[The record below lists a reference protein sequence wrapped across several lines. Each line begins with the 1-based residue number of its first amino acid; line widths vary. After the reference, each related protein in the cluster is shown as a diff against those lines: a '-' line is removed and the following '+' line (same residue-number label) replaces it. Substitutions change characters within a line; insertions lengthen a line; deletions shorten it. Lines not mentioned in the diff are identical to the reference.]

1 LTKTPYTQG
10 FENGRDWEM
19 RKRKSFLDE
28 AIAHAKD
35 QERQRILELVKSQGE
50 PWEVVVIEEI
60 MEIINNEVF

>member
-1 LTKTPYTQG
+1 
-10 FENGRDWEM
+10 M
-19 RKRKSFLDE
+19 RRKSFLDE

-35 QERQRILELVKSQGE
+35 QERQRILQLIKNQGE

>member
-1 LTKTPYTQG
+1 MTKTPYTQG

>member
-1 LTKTPYTQG
+1 
-10 FENGRDWEM
+10 M
-19 RKRKSFLDE
+19 RKKSFLDE